1 MPGARTAGTAAA
13 CDGAAPANTTTTAQA
28 TKTQRHRID
37 LLGVHMISLP
47 SFVLV
52 LWSNPALPQYAHH
65 GTRDFT
71 RSRTVR
77 VPRGCSYLRTSQ
89 RRSARRVPSAD
100 APSGQRAKPHTVEE
114 HERGA
119 GAIGRRTQRTAGKAA
134 HRRGARTGRRCHRQ
148 THPADSGQSR
158 TPSRSTNGAQ
168 VPSAD
173 APSGQRA
180 KPHTVEEHERGAG
193 AIGRRTQRTAGK
205 AEDGHTGLRWQ
216 ILSSLVLQWS
226 EPPRRHAQPGGPA
239 RQPRSSPR
247 RRPQPHDRTHKGH

>member
-47 SFVLV
+47 LICPCPVVQSG
-52 LWSNPALPQYAHH
+52 S
-65 GTRDFT
+65 
-71 RSRTVR
+71 
-77 VPRGCSYLRTSQ
+77 TSIC
-89 RRSARRVPSAD
+89 P
-100 APSGQRAKPHTVEE
+100 PW
-114 HERGA
+114 HERFHALSDGPRA
-119 GAIGRRTQRTAGKAA
+119 EGLLLSPDVSAPVGPPSAIGRRTQRTAGKAA
-134 HRRGARTGRRCHRQ
+134 HRRGARAGRRCHRQ

-205 AEDGHTGLRWQ
+205 AAHRRGARTGRRCHRQTHPADSGQSRRWSHWLEMADF
-216 ILSSLVLQWS
+216 IIACATV
-226 EPPRRHAQPGGPA
+226 E
-239 RQPRSSPR
+239 
-247 RRPQPHDRTHKGH
+247 